1 MSKDAKKKKKKT
13 KEKEIVVILLLG
25 RTELKFLFMGIDC
38 LNWNLF

>member
-1 MSKDAKKKKKKT
+1 MQKKNINN

>member
-1 MSKDAKKKKKKT
+1 MQKKNINN

-25 RTELKFLFMGIDC
+25 RTELKFLFMGIGC

>member
-1 MSKDAKKKKKKT
+1 MQKKKQNKAN
-13 KEKEIVVILLLG
+13 KEKEIVVILLLE

>member
-1 MSKDAKKKKKKT
+1 MQKKNNNN

-38 LNWNLF
+38 LNWN

>member
-1 MSKDAKKKKKKT
+1 MSGDAKKNNNN